1 MDQLHQIP
9 QAKKLLQ
16 DQAALRQALSS
27 PEAQRVLAQLQKT
40 DAAALRSAAQ
50 AAMDGNA
57 AALQGIVRSLTGD
70 PATAQAMEKLS
81 KTLNK

>member
-9 QAKKLLQ
+9 QAKKLLR
-16 DQAALRQALSS
+16 DQEALRQTLSS
-27 PEAQRVLAQLQKT
+27 PEAQRVLAQLRKT
-40 DAAALRSAAQ
+40 DAAALHSAAQ

-57 AALQGIVRSLTGD
+57 AALQGIVRSLAGD

>member
-27 PEAQRVLAQLQKT
+27 PEAQRVLTQLQKT
-40 DAAALRSAAQ
+40 DPAALRSAAQ
-50 AAMDGNA
+50 AAMAGDA
-57 AALQGIVRSLTGD
+57 AALQGIVRSLSGD
-70 PATAQAMEKLS
+70 PGTAQAMEQLS
-81 KTLNK
+81 KTLNR